1 VSDATISSILSQI
14 RNLRSEAAFQ
24 PAAPEKGSATGAA
37 GGSGGFGDSLR
48 QAIAKVDGDQLQAQG
63 LAQRFELGDPSVT
76 LTKVMLAQQSAQ
88 LSFRATVEAR
98 NRLVQAYQD
107 IMNMPL

>member
-1 VSDATISSILSQI
+1 MSDAAISSILAQI
-14 RNLRSEAAFQ
+14 RSLQSQTTLRPDTSE
-24 PAAPEKGSATGAA
+24 KSASVGAA
-37 GGSGGFGDSLR
+37 NGGFGDSLR
-48 QAIAKVDGDQLQAQG
+48 QALGQVNAEQQNAQS
-63 LAQRFELGDPSVT
+63 LAQRFEMGDRDVS

-107 IMNMPL
+107 VMNMPL